1 MLFRSVK
8 NESVRWT
15 DEIRALLHVSD
26 SVFTIYDHVSGGG
39 NFLDKVVSVFDEEN
53 ENYAENI
60 KAYDELTEV
69 VTDSALIGRV
79 LNSKKI
85 TSLISEQLQKVSENL
100 YFPENIVYENRY
112 DGSGNVINGELYH
125 LLKGLRL
132 LCNKSNKELVDG
144 LLDETSEFSALAQK
158 LAETITLDD
167 PNAHG
172 NNLALYLTKSDILR
186 SVLSSV
192 IIERAGDVLIIPT
205 ASLECDSSNNTVNLI
220 NETELKEIFDAFP
233 ELVDYVIPLAE
244 EGLDRKSTRLNSSH
258 P

>member
-1 MLFRSVK
+1 M
-8 NESVRWT
+8 
-15 DEIRALLHVSD
+15 
-26 SVFTIYDHVSGGG
+26 
-39 NFLDKVVSVFDEEN
+39 
-53 ENYAENI
+53 
-60 KAYDELTEV
+60 
-69 VTDSALIGRV
+69 
-79 LNSKKI
+79 
-85 TSLISEQLQKVSENL
+85 
-100 YFPENIVYENRY
+100 
-112 DGSGNVINGELYH
+112 
-125 LLKGLRL
+125 RL

-244 EGLDRKSTRLNSSH
+244 EGLNSKTVNELLQNPTFEKLIDNGNKIAEATVGKALIKQFAGNNTVIVPIAYYDAESWISAVSYTH
-258 P
+258 LTLPTIGG